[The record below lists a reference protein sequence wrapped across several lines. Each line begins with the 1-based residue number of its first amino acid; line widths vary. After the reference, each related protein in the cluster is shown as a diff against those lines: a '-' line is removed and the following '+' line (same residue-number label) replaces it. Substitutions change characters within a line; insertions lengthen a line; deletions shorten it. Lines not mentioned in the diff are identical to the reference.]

1 MVDKQE
7 FDNIFKNIAKQ
18 KKNKWLIHIKTE
30 IVEPGLTFDITEHKI
45 YYDSVE
51 GNFRRKLQCEC
62 GADLACFC
70 FGSLEGALR
79 SVDCD
84 LVICDRCYL
93 KEMDGQDADY
103 MQSIMGDLCPGKT
116 VDQMNDF
123 EVERVMGFAREQ
135 YCDEYD
141 EIDMEV
147 CGV

>member
-1 MVDKQE
+1 MPNKRE
-7 FDNIFKNIAKQ
+7 FDKMFQYAAEKE
-18 KKNKWLIHIKTE
+18 KNKWLIHIKTE
-30 IVEPGLTFDITEHKI
+30 IVEPELTFDITEHKI

-51 GNFRRKLQCEC
+51 GNFRRKLQCGC

-70 FGSLEGALR
+70 FGSLEGALE

-123 EVERVMGFAREQ
+123 EVERVMRFAREQ
-135 YCDEYD
+135 HNDDYN
-141 EIDMEV
+141 EIDMVV
-147 CGV
+147 CGI